1 MKIISLIRTIYG
13 IEYFS
18 HIYIYIY
25 IYIYFICLTT
35 VFLVFPSPQINLYKL
50 IVIWDLFNALIGHDR
65 SFFTKC
71 NLFPIIFLIVLIDFL
86 VLKF

>member
-25 IYIYFICLTT
+25 IICLTT

-65 SFFTKC
+65 SFFTKW